1 MPDKDIILE
10 KITNIKRCLNR
21 IKDVTNLKPESIE
34 DYNTQD
40 IFILNLQRA
49 VQAAVDIAVHIVSS
63 EGWGV
68 SKTIKENF
76 VILSDNKIIT
86 KELANQMTKM
96 VGFRN
101 IAVHD
106 YSKMD
111 IAILK
116 SILTIS
122 LQDLEVFYCE
132 IYKKYIG

>member
-21 IKDVTNLKPESIE
+21 IKDVTRMNPESIE
-34 DYNTQD
+34 DYNIQD
-40 IFILNLQRA
+40 VFILNLQRA
-49 VQAAVDIAVHIVSS
+49 VQAAVDMAVHIVSS

-86 KELANQMTKM
+86 KELANQMAKM

-122 LQDLEVFYCE
+122 LQDLEVFYSE

>member
-10 KITNIKRCLNR
+10 KITNIKHCLNR
-21 IKDVTNLKPESIE
+21 IKDVTQMNPESIE
-34 DYNTQD
+34 DYNIQD
-40 IFILNLQRA
+40 VFILNLQRA
-49 VQAAVDIAVHIVSS
+49 VQAAVDMAVHIVSS

-86 KELANQMTKM
+86 KELANQMAKM

-116 SILTIS
+116 SILTTS
-122 LQDLEVFYCE
+122 LQDLEVFYSQ
-132 IYKKYIG
+132 IYNKYIE

>member
-10 KITNIKRCLNR
+10 KITTIKRCLNR
-21 IKDVTNLKPESIE
+21 INDVTNLDPDSIE
-34 DYNTQD
+34 DFNIQD

-49 VQAAVDIAVHIVSS
+49 IQAAIDIAVHIVGSK
-63 EGWGV
+63 GWGV

-76 VILSDNKIIT
+76 TLLADNRIIT
-86 KELANQMTKM
+86 KNLAEQMTKM

-101 IAVHD
+101 IAIHD

-116 SILTIS
+116 SILTTS
-122 LQDLEVFYCE
+122 LTDLEVFYST
-132 IYKKYIG
+132 IYKKYIE

>member
-122 LQDLEVFYCE
+122 LQDLEVFYSE

>member
-122 LQDLEVFYCE
+122 LQDLEIFYSK

>member
-21 IKDVTNLKPESIE
+21 IKDVTKLKPESIE

-122 LQDLEVFYCE
+122 LQDLEVFYSE

>member
-10 KITNIKRCLNR
+10 KITNIKRFLNR
-21 IKDVTNLKPESIE
+21 IKDVTRMNPESIE
-34 DYNTQD
+34 DYNIQD
-40 IFILNLQRA
+40 VFILNLQRA
-49 VQAAVDIAVHIVSS
+49 VQAAVDMAVHIVSS

-76 VILSDNKIIT
+76 MILSDNKIIT
-86 KELANQMTKM
+86 KELANQMAKM

-116 SILTIS
+116 SILTTS
-122 LQDLEVFYCE
+122 L
-132 IYKKYIG
+132 

>member
-21 IKDVTNLKPESIE
+21 IKDVTKLKPESIE

-40 IFILNLQRA
+40 IFILN
-49 VQAAVDIAVHIVSS
+49 
-63 EGWGV
+63 V

-122 LQDLEVFYCE
+122 LQDLEVFYSE

>member
-122 LQDLEVFYCE
+122 LQDLEVFYSM
-132 IYKKYIG
+132 IYKKFIE

>member
-21 IKDVTNLKPESIE
+21 IKDVTRMNPESIE
-34 DYNTQD
+34 DYNIQD
-40 IFILNLQRA
+40 VFILNLQRA
-49 VQAAVDIAVHIVSS
+49 VQAAVDMAVHIVSS

-76 VILSDNKIIT
+76 MMLSDNKIIT
-86 KELANQMTKM
+86 KELANQMAKM

-116 SILTIS
+116 SILTTS
-122 LQDLEVFYCE
+122 LQDLEVFYSK
-132 IYKKYIG
+132 IYNKYIE

>member
-21 IKDVTNLKPESIE
+21 IKDVTRMNPESIE
-34 DYNTQD
+34 DYNIQD
-40 IFILNLQRA
+40 VFILNLQRA
-49 VQAAVDIAVHIVSS
+49 VQAAVDMAVHIVSS

-76 VILSDNKIIT
+76 MILSDNKIIT

-116 SILTIS
+116 SILTTS
-122 LQDLEVFYCE
+122 LQDLEVFYSQ
-132 IYKKYIG
+132 IYNKYIE